1 VASLLVVIELVG
13 DRPRPASLEVLGQA
27 RRVATGLGATLYAV
41 VPCAAPP
48 GYGEDDV
55 IAVLSRHG
63 ADKVLLAVAE
73 SHAGPL
79 RWGTHG
85 GAVLTAC
92 GLTRAMLVLL
102 ADGPGGRDLGGRVAS
117 RLGAAALS
125 DAFLEVEGDEVVLWQ
140 GGKAAGA
147 PARLEGGLDF
157 RVLAL
162 IPAGRYRLAPGD
174 EEAEVE
180 MLEPPEPERDFEAA
194 GDGGPWPRCVV
205 LGEGPPADTLLAAL
219 PGARAEDV
227 AGAELRIAV
236 GAGCQRLLALGGEPS
251 CRVALGPDEGSAT
264 FASYVVDG
272 DPLELAGALAAA
284 VTAAGAASANP

>member
-27 RRVATGLGATLYAV
+27 RRVATSLGATLYAV
-41 VPCAAPP
+41 VPCTAPP

-55 IAVLSRHG
+55 IAVLSRGG
-63 ADKVLLAVAE
+63 ADKVLLAMAE
-73 SHAGPL
+73 THAGPM

-102 ADGPGGRDLGGRVAS
+102 ADGPGARDLGGRVAS

-125 DAFLEVEGDEVVLWQ
+125 DAFLEIEADEVVLWQ
-140 GGKAAGA
+140 GGKADGDA
-147 PARLEGGLDF
+147 ARLEGGLDF

-162 IPAGRYRLAPGD
+162 VPAGRYPLAAGD

-180 MLEPPEPERDFEAA
+180 MLEPPDPERDFEGGGDA
-194 GDGGPWPRCVV
+194 GDWPRCVV
-205 LGEGPPADTLLAAL
+205 LGEGPAAEAL
-219 PGARAEDV
+219 VAAVPGARTEDA
-227 AGAELRIAV
+227 AGVELRLAV
-236 GAGCQRLLALGGEPS
+236 GPGCRRLTELGGEPS
-251 CRVALGPDEGSAT
+251 CRVALGPAAGDET
-264 FASYVVDG
+264 RASYVVEG
-272 DPLELAGALAAA
+272 DPLELVGGLTAKM
-284 VTAAGAASANP
+284 AAGAGGAP